1 MSNPRKLAP
10 SYLKHKQSGR
20 ARAVW
25 TDRAG
30 VRHNKLL
37 PGEYDSEESKAAYLK
52 LVAECAASHAVTDA
66 PPNVITVN
74 EVLLAYFGY
83 AQEHYRTEDGTAS
96 DELRHLKT
104 VSRYVRELYGTTP
117 AIQFGPKAL
126 KAVRER
132 FIGKH
137 WCRKV
142 VNARIERV
150 RRIFKWA
157 VAEEL
162 IPPTV
167 SHALEAVTGLQRG
180 RTQATESEPVGP
192 VDDAVVDATLAHLNR
207 HVGGL
212 IEFQRLTG
220 CRPGEACAVRR
231 CDIDMSGEVWLYK
244 PARHKTAW
252 KGKDRTI
259 AIGPKAQ
266 QLLKGFFTPDICD
279 YLFSPRRA
287 VEEFRSE
294 RSANRK
300 TPRYPS
306 HMRRNEKKR
315 VGAKRLRPPAKRYNR
330 LGYLTAITRACDRAF
345 PLSPELAPK
354 KKDGGKMESR
364 REWWSRLDKSQQDA
378 VKKWRKAHH
387 WHPNQLRHTF
397 ATKVRKSD
405 GLEAAQ
411 VLLGHSRADVTQV
424 YAERNEQLAAT
435 VAAKIG

>member
-1 MSNPRKLAP
+1 VSNPRKLVP

-25 TDRAG
+25 TDQAG

-37 PGEYDSEESKAAYLK
+37 PGEHDSAESKAAYVK
-52 LVAECAASHAVTDA
+52 LVAECAAASAVTDA

-74 EVLLAYFGY
+74 EVLLAYLVH
-83 AQEHYRTEDGTAS
+83 AQQHYRTDDGSAS
-96 DELRHLKT
+96 DEIRHLKT
-104 VSRYVRELYGTTP
+104 VSRYVRELYGNTP

-132 FIGKH
+132 FIGER

-142 VNARIERV
+142 VNARVERV

-162 IPPTV
+162 IPASV

-192 VDDAVVDATLAHLNR
+192 VDDAVVDATLAHVNR

-220 CRPGEACAVRR
+220 CRPGEACVVRR
-231 CDIDMSGEVWLYK
+231 CDIDASSDGWVYK
-244 PARHKTAW
+244 PASHKTAW

-259 AIGPKAQ
+259 PIGPKAQ
-266 QLLKGFFTPDICD
+266 ALLKQFFTPDIGD

-287 VEEFRSE
+287 VEEFRAE
-294 RSANRK
+294 RSAKRK
-300 TPRYPS
+300 TPRYDS
-306 HMRRNEKKR
+306 HMKRNETKR
-315 VGAKRLRPPAKRYNR
+315 VGAKRRRPPGKRYNR
-330 LGYLTAITRACDRAF
+330 LGYLTAVTRACDRAF
-345 PLSPELAPK
+345 PPPPELAPK
-354 KKDGGKMESR
+354 QKDNGKMESR
-364 REWWSRLDKSQQDA
+364 AAWWKRLDKSQQDA
-378 VKKWRKAHH
+378 VKAWRKAHH
-387 WHPNQLRHTF
+387 WHPNQLRHSY
-397 ATKVRKSD
+397 ATKVRKAFD
-405 GLEAAQ
+405 LEAAQ
-411 VLLGHSRADVTQV
+411 VMLGHARADVTQV
-424 YAERNEQLAAT
+424 YAEKNGKLAAK
-435 VAAKIG
+435 VAAVIG